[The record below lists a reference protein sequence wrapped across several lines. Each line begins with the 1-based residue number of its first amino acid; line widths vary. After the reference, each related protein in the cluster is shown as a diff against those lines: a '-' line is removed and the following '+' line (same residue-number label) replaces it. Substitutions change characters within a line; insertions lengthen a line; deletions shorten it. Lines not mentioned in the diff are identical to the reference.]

1 MKNYV
6 TQKGDTFSS
15 LARQFKL
22 KNEGILK
29 TYHNLHCPPEDVMQE
44 PVPGKTIYIPEDP
57 QLMTNETQT
66 QDISDSSQ
74 EETTDGMSSGEENP
88 SEQQT
93 KNEEQSSEKTDQQSD
108 KEKKKDTKEDS
119 GSTPHEGKYFIVQ
132 KGTVQCNQGFKFPKF
147 KVTSHQKHYW
157 NDGEGNADYLAV
169 TEDDLQLD
177 PAAQPFGQCKLK
189 PSSGGYLPC
198 AYAPAGKWQKTYEK
212 VKVMGKSCL
221 TEISELMCST
231 GGKIT
236 ILKHG
241 QQSEVGKSQIAK
253 ANTQEQQVYNPVVD
267 FDAFKE
273 DTKGTDELYYS

>member
-132 KGTVQCNQGFKFPKF
+132 KGTIQCNQGFKFPKF

-157 NDGEGNADYLAV
+157 NDEEGNADYLAV

-189 PSSGGYLPC
+189 PTSGGYLPC

-241 QQSEVGKSQIAK
+241 QQSETSKSQVGK

>member
-1 MKNYV
+1 MKNYI

-44 PVPGKTIYIPEDP
+44 PVPGKTILIPEDP
-57 QLMTNETQT
+57 QLMANESQS

-74 EETTDGMSSGEENP
+74 EESTDEMSSSEENT
-88 SEQQT
+88 SEQQA
-93 KNEEQSSEKTDQQSD
+93 KNEEPSSEKTDQQPN
-108 KEKKKDTKEDS
+108 KEEKKDTKEDS
-119 GSTPHEGKYFIVQ
+119 GSSPHEGKYFIVQ

-157 NDGEGNADYLAV
+157 NDEGNADYLAV
-169 TEDDLQLD
+169 TEEDLQLD

-241 QQSEVGKSQIAK
+241 QQSETSKSQVGKAS
-253 ANTQEQQVYNPVVD
+253 TQEQQVYNPVVD
-267 FDAFKE
+267 FDEFKE

>member
-29 TYHNLHCPPEDVMQE
+29 TYHNLHCPPEDVTQE
-44 PVPGKTIYIPEDP
+44 PVPGKTIFIPEDP
-57 QLMTNETQT
+57 QLMTGETEPQNIT
-66 QDISDSSQ
+66 ASPQ
-74 EETTDGMSSGEENP
+74 EESSEDIASGEENSTEELQQN
-88 SEQQT
+88 SEQT
-93 KNEEQSSEKTDQQSD
+93 SEKTEQPSNKQ
-108 KEKKKDTKEDS
+108 EKKDKKEDS
-119 GSTPHEGKYFIVQ
+119 GSSPHEGKYFIVQ

-157 NDGEGNADYLAV
+157 NDEEGQADYLAV

-189 PSSGGYLPC
+189 PTSGGYLPC

-212 VKVMGKSCL
+212 VKVLGKSCL

-241 QQSEVGKSQIAK
+241 QQSEVGKSQVEK

-267 FDAFKE
+267 FGEFKE

>member
-6 TQKGDTFSS
+6 IQKGDTFSS
-15 LARQFKL
+15 LARQLKL

-29 TYHNLHCPPEDVMQE
+29 TYHNLHCPPEDIMEE
-44 PVPGKTIYIPEDP
+44 PVPGKTILIPEDP
-57 QLMTNETQT
+57 QLMTEETEPQN
-66 QDISDSSQ
+66 IAASSQ
-74 EETTDGMSSGEENP
+74 EESTENAGSDEGDSTEETP
-88 SEQQT
+88 Q
-93 KNEEQSSEKTDQQSD
+93 NEEQSSGKTEQQSD
-108 KEKKKDTKEDS
+108 KEDS
-119 GSTPHEGKYFIVQ
+119 GSSPHEGKYFIVQ

-157 NDGEGNADYLAV
+157 NDEEGNADYLAV

-241 QQSEVGKSQIAK
+241 QQSEVGKSQVAK
-253 ANTQEQQVYNPVVD
+253 ASTQEQQVYNPVVD
-267 FDAFKE
+267 FDEFKE
-273 DTKGTDELYYS
+273 DTKDTDQLYYS

>member
-1 MKNYV
+1 MKNYI

-22 KNEGILK
+22 KNEGVLK
-29 TYHNLHCPPEDVMQE
+29 TYHNLHCTPDDIMQE
-44 PVPGKTIYIPEDP
+44 PVPGKTIIIPEDP
-57 QLMTNETQT
+57 QLMADETELQN
-66 QDISDSSQ
+66 ISASSRDES
-74 EETTDGMSSGEENP
+74 EEEIASDDKNATEEPSPNKEPSSGNA
-88 SEQQT
+88 
-93 KNEEQSSEKTDQQSD
+93 EQSSHKE
-108 KEKKKDTKEDS
+108 EKKDKKGDS
-119 GSTPHEGKYFIVQ
+119 GSNPHEGKYFIVQ

-157 NDGEGNADYLAV
+157 NDEEGQADYLAV

-189 PSSGGYLPC
+189 PTSGGYLPC
-198 AYAPAGKWQKTYEK
+198 AYAPAEKWQKTYEK

-241 QQSEVGKSQIAK
+241 QQSEVGKNQVAK
-253 ANTQEQQVYNPVVD
+253 ANTQEQQVYNPIVD
-267 FDAFKE
+267 FDEFKE